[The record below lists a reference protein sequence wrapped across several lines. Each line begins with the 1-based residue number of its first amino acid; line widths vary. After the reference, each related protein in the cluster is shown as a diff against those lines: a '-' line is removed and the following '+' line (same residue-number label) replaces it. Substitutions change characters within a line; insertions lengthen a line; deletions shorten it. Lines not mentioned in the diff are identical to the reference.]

1 MTLIDNVYASE
12 AVHET
17 AEAEGASSGGG
28 ILGSMGINAPLFGFQ
43 LLNFAIVFV
52 ILWFLILK
60 PLSKKLTERQKMID
74 DSIENS
80 KKIDEML
87 RQSEIGFQEKIDM
100 AKSEASMI
108 LERAKTDAD
117 SLSESTKMKTREEI
131 DALVDQAKK
140 KINAERDQMIGDLKT
155 ETASLVIAAV
165 EKILSEKI
173 DENKDKKL
181 ISEALTHLDYEK
193 K

>member
-1 MTLIDNVYASE
+1 MILIDNVYASE
-12 AVHET
+12 APEGAEET
-17 AEAEGASSGGG
+17 APGTDSG
-28 ILGSMGINAPLFGFQ
+28 ILGSMGINAPLFAFQ
-43 LLNFAIVFV
+43 LINFAIVFV

-80 KKIDEML
+80 KKIDDML
-87 RQSEIGFQEKIDM
+87 RQGELGFQEKIDM
-100 AKSEASMI
+100 AKAEASMI
-108 LERAKTDAD
+108 LDRAKTEAD
-117 SLSESTKMKTREEI
+117 SLAESSRTKTLQEI
-131 DALVDQAKK
+131 DVLVDQAKK

-155 ETASLVIAAV
+155 ETAAIVVAAL
-165 EKILSEKI
+165 EKILTEKI
-173 DENKDKKL
+173 DEHKDKKI

>member
-1 MTLIDNVYASE
+1 MILIDYVYASE
-12 AVHET
+12 AAHET
-17 AEAEGASSGGG
+17 AETGSTENGGG

-80 KKIDEML
+80 RKIDDML

-100 AKSEASMI
+100 AKAEASMI

-117 SLSESTKMKTREEI
+117 SLSESIKAKTREEI
-131 DALVDQAKK
+131 DVLVIQAKK
-140 KINAERDQMIGDLKT
+140 KINAERDQMVGDLKT
-155 ETASLVIAAV
+155 ETASIVIAAV

-173 DENKDKKL
+173 DEGKDKKL
-181 ISEALTHLDYEK
+181 IAEALTHLDYEK